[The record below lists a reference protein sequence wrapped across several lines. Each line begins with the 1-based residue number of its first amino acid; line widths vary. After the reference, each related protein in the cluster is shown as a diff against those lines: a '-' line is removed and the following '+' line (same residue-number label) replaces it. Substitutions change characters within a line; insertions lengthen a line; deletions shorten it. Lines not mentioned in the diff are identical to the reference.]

1 MSGPREAIE
10 LNISPEKVFF
20 IAARAKE
27 FDAKADAGAGEDA
40 ETVAEGG
47 PPLAAEFAGDP
58 GAEEL
63 SGAIDQ
69 LSDDE
74 VIDLIGLTWVG
85 RGDFDRT
92 SWAEARA
99 LAADRHRRHS
109 SRYLMG
115 VPLLGEYLEGGLDEC
130 IPTAPNDCLYV
141 YFPIFDEELPDLT
154 KLEAVLGSPPANV
167 LDHGLL
173 VP

>member
-27 FDAKADAGAGEDA
+27 FDAKADAGAGEDVEA
-40 ETVAEGG
+40 LAEGG
-47 PPLAAEFAGDP
+47 APLAAEFADDP

-115 VPLLGEYLEGGLDEC
+115 VPLLGEYLEGGLDE
-130 IPTAPNDCLYV
+130 
-141 YFPIFDEELPDLT
+141 
-154 KLEAVLGSPPANV
+154 LGRWSSDGETDTP
-167 LDHGLL
+167 
-173 VP
+173 